1 MAAAL
6 IDRAIGKQ
14 LTSIFVDN
22 GLLRQ
27 NERNEVIKLFNDHI
41 PGKLKVAKAGRLFL
55 GKLKGVSDPEKKRKI
70 IGKTF
75 IQVFDKRS
83 KNLEMFSFL
92 LKEPYILM

>member
-41 PGKLKVAKAGRLFL
+41 PGKLKVAKADRLFL
-55 GKLKGVSDPEKKRKI
+55 GKLKAYLILKGNEKSL
-70 IGKTF
+70 GKPLF
-75 IQVFDKRS
+75 KYLIMRL
-83 KNLEMFSFL
+83 KNSEMFTFW